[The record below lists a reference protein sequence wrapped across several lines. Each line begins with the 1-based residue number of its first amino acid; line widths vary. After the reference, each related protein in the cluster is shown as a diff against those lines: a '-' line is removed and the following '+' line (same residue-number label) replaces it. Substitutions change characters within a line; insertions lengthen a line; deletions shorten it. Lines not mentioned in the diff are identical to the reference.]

1 MAYQGAC
8 LHHLL
13 KSINIKYVLSRQDSG
28 ASTNYAALMQPKCSL
43 NLLKSLEIQRN
54 SMQTSTQV
62 SQTSRIQLDVKE
74 LALSCPASQGQ
85 IRRSSAAVDGILG
98 RASG

>member
-1 MAYQGAC
+1 
-8 LHHLL
+8 
-13 KSINIKYVLSRQDSG
+13 
-28 ASTNYAALMQPKCSL
+28 
-43 NLLKSLEIQRN
+43 
-54 SMQTSTQV
+54 MQTSTQV